1 MREPP
6 QLRLG
11 LVEDFAELPQP
22 ALQRRARIP
31 AHAGDRESG
40 SVEELPRFV
49 VHRMGDP
56 LDLPLHRL
64 VQAAQGAD
72 RFAESAVRHLVGRKA
87 LDEELSRPADLLLD
101 ARGFGDPLQRAGQ
114 DLVVDRG
121 ELEQSDAAGDAL
133 TADLVGALKR
143 VLVGMV
149 RSRLHRV
156 CVQRSQVANRRQTGS
171 GRGQAA
177 GREDFAHG
185 LSFSDGPPE
194 RLSTVRTV
202 FYERSN
208 RSGTPY
214 GPGM

>member
-1 MREPP
+1 VSG
-6 QLRLG
+6 LRHLEARRD
-11 LVEDFAELPQP
+11 LVEGLY
-22 ALQRRARIP
+22 
-31 AHAGDRESG
+31 HA
-40 SVEELPRFV
+40 
-49 VHRMGDP
+49 
-56 LDLPLHRL
+56 
-64 VQAAQGAD
+64 
-72 RFAESAVRHLVGRKA
+72 
-87 LDEELSRPADLLLD
+87 ADLLLA
-101 ARGFGDPLQRAGQ
+101 ARGLGDQLQGARQ

-121 ELEQSDAAGDAL
+121 ELGQSDAAGDAL

-214 GPGM
+214 GPGL